1 MRLTHKDIERVGS
14 LPRGRMDE
22 FKGRGIEVYRSSV
35 YSRTTTYF
43 GDREK
48 NPCYHELVVFEYEFN
63 KPEYFIR
70 LPYYEF
76 FIELA
81 SSGKSAHGTMEHF
94 DALNPIGDFIN
105 PYHYEGELQ
114 NQFIEVFKHD
124 ADSMIKIGKY
134 GDFDFLQRM
143 GFQPVKYSHRN
154 ERSYGEDVIQ
164 DVLSRE
170 YVKIPDFRNVAYSA
184 ITEDGEYLIVDQSAY
199 GFTYEGM
206 RCWFGPSTDL
216 KPAIIENFARYRDG
230 GTTLFDFVVDGVRH
244 KFFWPSRLGGNKE
257 LPSIDE
263 KPIKKADETELH
275 QLVEKLGIN
284 LKPR

>member
-1 MRLTHKDIERVGS
+1 MRLTHRDIEKVGS

-22 FKGRGIEVYRSSV
+22 FKGRGIEVYRSTV
-35 YSRTTTYF
+35 YDRTTTYF

-48 NPCYHELVVFEYEFN
+48 NPCYHELVVFEYEFG

-76 FIELA
+76 FIELS

-114 NQFIEVFKHD
+114 NQFIEVFRHD
-124 ADSMIKIGKY
+124 TDAMIKIGKY

-154 ERSYGEDVIQ
+154 ERAYGEDVIW
-164 DVLSRE
+164 DVFSRE
-170 YVKIPDFRNVAYSA
+170 YVKIPDFRNIAYSA
-184 ITEDGEYLIVDQSAY
+184 VTGDGNYLIVDQSAY
-199 GFTYEGM
+199 NFSYEGM
-206 RCWFGPSTDL
+206 RCWFGPLSDI
-216 KPAIIENFARYRDG
+216 KPASMENFARYRDG
-230 GTTLFDFVVDGVRH
+230 GTTLFDFIVDGVKH
-244 KFFWPSRLGGNKE
+244 SFFWPSRLGENKGYQT
-257 LPSIDE
+257 INE
-263 KPIKKADETELH
+263 KPIKELDETTLN
-275 QLVEKLGIN
+275 LLLKKIGIN